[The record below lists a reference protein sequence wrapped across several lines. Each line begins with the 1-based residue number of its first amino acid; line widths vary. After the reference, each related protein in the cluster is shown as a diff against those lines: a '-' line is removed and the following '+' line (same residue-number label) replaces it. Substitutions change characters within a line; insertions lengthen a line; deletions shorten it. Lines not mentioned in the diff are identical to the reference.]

1 MEVIPDSAE
10 VAGASPTLLVVQD
23 LVQAL
28 SANGRA
34 LQAVEDGALPI
45 QEISGFVEALKVWW
59 EGADVPVSELGD
71 LLRLEPRYTL
81 EVDPTFDVLLYFSD
95 MCPSRDCCGA
105 RGHADRGRRLQRR
118 RGRRGQDAGR
128 RHSEEAPGTA
138 DTYSKDCVSYS

>member
-95 MCPSRDCCGA
+95 MCGA
-105 RGHADRGRRLQRR
+105 IQKLWKGALFAVDGDFAARPLPLFRNVQPRLHHI
-118 RGRRGQDAGR
+118 A
-128 RHSEEAPGTA
+128 
-138 DTYSKDCVSYS
+138 